1 MGNAGVGEMLRQHK
15 EKANPLRGWLESLS
29 LRVSKV

>member
-1 MGNAGVGEMLRQHK
+1 MGDAGVGEVLSQHK
-15 EKANPLRGWLESLS
+15 KKANPRRGWLESLS